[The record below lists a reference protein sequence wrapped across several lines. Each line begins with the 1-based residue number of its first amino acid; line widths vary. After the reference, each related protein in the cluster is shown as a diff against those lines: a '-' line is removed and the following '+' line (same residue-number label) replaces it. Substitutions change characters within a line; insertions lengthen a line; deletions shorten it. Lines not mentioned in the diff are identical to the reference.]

1 MRKILVTVLLFFG
14 ITALQAQSL
23 KGKIKS
29 SDGSPIEAV
38 TISIFFWGQNLTNE
52 KYLLYGPS
60 DTSFGRTVLMASP
73 STFGVT
79 FSAKF

>member
-1 MRKILVTVLLFFG
+1 MRKILF
-14 ITALQAQSL
+14 
-23 KGKIKS
+23 
-29 SDGSPIEAV
+29 
-38 TISIFFWGQNLTNE
+38 TIE